1 MLEMTNDNADNAMP
15 IVFEKAR
22 LNVFNLAGFAIV
34 AMINVAGGA
43 IVWTNL
49 NRDVAEIRDAQQDRA
64 TVSDRN
70 FADIRAQIQPIPQL
84 RFQQDQQA
92 VQIAELKAQMAALL
106 ERFGTKLDTLN
117 DSVNSVRTEVRVLA
131 QEVRSNAEKKAHPTG
146 FTP

>member
-1 MLEMTNDNADNAMP
+1 MTNDKADAAMP
-15 IVFEKAR
+15 IVFENAR
-22 LNVFNLAGFAIV
+22 LNVFNLAGFALV
-34 AMINVAGGA
+34 ALINVAGGA

-92 VQIAELKAQMAALL
+92 LQIAELKAQMAALL

-117 DSVNSVRTEVRVLA
+117 DNVNNVRTEVRVLA
-131 QEVRSNAEKKAHPTG
+131 QEVRSNAEKKAQPTG
-146 FTP
+146 FMP

>member
-49 NRDVAEIRDAQQDRA
+49 NRDVADIRDAQQDRA
-64 TVSDRN
+64 AVSDRN

-106 ERFGTKLDTLN
+106 ERFGTKLDALN
-117 DSVNSVRTEVRVLA
+117 DNVNSVRTEVRVLA

>member
-1 MLEMTNDNADNAMP
+1 MTNDNADNAMP